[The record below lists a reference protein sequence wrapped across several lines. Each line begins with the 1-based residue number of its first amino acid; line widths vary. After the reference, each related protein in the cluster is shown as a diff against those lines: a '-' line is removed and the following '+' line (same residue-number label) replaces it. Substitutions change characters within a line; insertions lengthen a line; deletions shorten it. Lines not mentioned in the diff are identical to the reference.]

1 MKVLK
6 NIHVLKKAIK
16 NYSQLGFVPTMGG
29 LHKGHISLIKESK
42 KKCNKTLVSIFIN
55 PKQFNSKSDF
65 AKYPRNLKKDLALL
79 RKLNVE
85 FVYLPKNKDL
95 YKTKRIKTIK
105 LHQSQKILCAKFRKG
120 HFEGVLDIMD
130 RFTNLIKP
138 QYIFLGEKDF
148 QQLVLVKNYLKN
160 KYEAIIYPCKTIRDN
175 NKLPLSTR
183 NSLLTK
189 KDLIKAGLISNI
201 LANTKKNIKNKP
213 LIKKY
218 LAKIKNDLIKKFNI
232 EIEYLEVRNETNLGK
247 YNIGNKY
254 RIFISYYL
262 QDVRLIDNF

>member
-1 MKVLK
+1 
-6 NIHVLKKAIK
+6 
-16 NYSQLGFVPTMGG
+16 
-29 LHKGHISLIKESK
+29 
-42 KKCNKTLVSIFIN
+42 
-55 PKQFNSKSDF
+55 
-65 AKYPRNLKKDLALL
+65 
-79 RKLNVE
+79 
-85 FVYLPKNKDL
+85 
-95 YKTKRIKTIK
+95 
-105 LHQSQKILCAKFRKG
+105 
-120 HFEGVLDIMD
+120 MD